1 VAVHPVYA
9 YVDGYD
15 LDEVQAQILQALTTF
30 VTAES
35 GLARPRSS
43 MNATWPNPPRAQSC
57 ELGHTAATVAAQQTP
72 PAVVARMRSPLFALI
87 SFITSSASA
96 LYAPLVSRGDLP
108 LI

>member
-43 MNATWPNPPRAQSC
+43 MNATWPNPPR
-57 ELGHTAATVAAQQTP
+57 
-72 PAVVARMRSPLFALI
+72 RN
-87 SFITSSASA
+87 
-96 LYAPLVSRGDLP
+96 LVSSGTLLQMSLPNKLHLLSSRGCAHRCLR
-108 LI
+108 